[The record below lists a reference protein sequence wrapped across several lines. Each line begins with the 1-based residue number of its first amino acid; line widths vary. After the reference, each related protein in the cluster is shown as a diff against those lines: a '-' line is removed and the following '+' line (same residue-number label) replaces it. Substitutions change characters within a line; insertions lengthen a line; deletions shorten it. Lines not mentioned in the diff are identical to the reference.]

1 MTIVHLNRAVLGI
14 LTASSLFCLHAA
26 REAFTLDIL
35 AGDLQDP
42 PRSEVTEVEPIFVMS
57 ADYLTLATDNAPFSP
72 SRQPSD
78 TRFGTSG
85 ENAEDEPAID
95 SQPLFTEPNPA
106 SLRLFGTLLFADD
119 GGVALVQRMG
129 DAPRLVRPGDVVGE
143 WTLERLYRGVAIFST
158 ASGTDIEIRIQN
170 PGA

>member
-1 MTIVHLNRAVLGI
+1 MTLVHLNRAVLGT

-26 REAFTLDIL
+26 REAFTLDTV
-35 AGDLQDP
+35 AVDLQAP
-42 PRSEVTEVEPIFVMS
+42 PPIEVTEVEPIFVMS
-57 ADYLTLATDNAPFSP
+57 ADYLTLAIDNAPFSP
-72 SRQPSD
+72 SRQPYD

-85 ENAEDEPAID
+85 ENAENGPAID
-95 SQPLFTEPNPA
+95 SQPLVPEPNPA
-106 SLRLFGTLLFADD
+106 SLRLLGTALFANE
-119 GGVALVQRMG
+119 GGVALVQWMG

-158 ASGTDIEIRIQN
+158 ASGTDIEFRIQN